1 MVYWYIVPALAH
13 TLYVLM
19 HTYVCAHT
27 HPHQPPEIP
36 VEDEEWFFG
45 DIDRKLAE
53 SKCKVNG
60 DYLVRYSA
68 RQNKYVL
75 TCCLNNQGKHF
86 VIQQI
91 TEVCPSPSYS
101 ISLYWVLCS
110 TMKHHYLIAHPN

>member
-1 MVYWYIVPALAH
+1 
-13 TLYVLM
+13 M
-19 HTYVCAHT
+19 HTHAHT
-27 HPHQPPEIP
+27 HAHTHTHSHTHTHTHAHTHAHTQPPEIP

-68 RQNKYVL
+68 RQNTYVL
-75 TCCLNNQGKHF
+75 TCCINNQAKHF

-91 TEVCPSPSYS
+91 TDVSS
-101 ISLYWVLCS
+101 V
-110 TMKHHYLIAHPN
+110 TMCVM

>member
-1 MVYWYIVPALAH
+1 
-13 TLYVLM
+13 M
-19 HTYVCAHT
+19 HIYVCTHT

-91 TEVCPSPSYS
+91 TEVSPSPSYS
-101 ISLYWVLCS
+101 IAMHPPIPITVLGI
-110 TMKHHYLIAHPN
+110 MLNNEAPLHVPLAHSN